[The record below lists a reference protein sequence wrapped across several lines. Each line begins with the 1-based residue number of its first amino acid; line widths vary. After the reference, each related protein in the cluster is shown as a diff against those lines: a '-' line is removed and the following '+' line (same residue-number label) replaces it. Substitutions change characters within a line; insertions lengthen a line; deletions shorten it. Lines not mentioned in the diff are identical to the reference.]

1 MAKIQ
6 IFIKMKK
13 TILLLFGFLSTGIF
27 AQSQYTVEQTEKSN
41 DPKVVANFIVN
52 YPTHPKTPEFKRK
65 LARLSVSSSSS
76 HTSTSHQPQS
86 NHRSHQETAEEAT
99 RILNGSSKG
108 PNAHVSVKNISKCPI
123 VVSFTG
129 KHNYQLNVPANS
141 TERMSIAKGSYTIS
155 SVVCG
160 GKYQQSR
167 SIQADYQLT
176 LGVK

>member
-41 DPKVVANFIVN
+41 DPKVVANFIIN
-52 YPTHPKTPEFKRK
+52 YPNHPKTPEFRRK
-65 LARLSVSSSSS
+65 LARLGSSSSS
-76 HTSTSHQPQS
+76 AQTSTSHQS
-86 NHRSHQETAEEAT
+86 NSYRSHQETAEEAT

-108 PNAHVSVKNISKCPI
+108 NSAYVTVKNLSKCPI
-123 VVSFTG
+123 VVNFTG
-129 KHNYQLNVPANS
+129 KSSYNMSVPANS
-141 TERMSIAKGSYTIS
+141 TGRMSLNKGSYTIS

-167 SIQADYQLT
+167 TINADYQLT
-176 LGVK
+176 LGVR

>member
-41 DPKVVANFIVN
+41 DPKVVANFIIN
-52 YPTHPKTPEFKRK
+52 YPNHPKTPEFRRK
-65 LARLSVSSSSS
+65 LARLGSSSSS
-76 HTSTSHQPQS
+76 AQTSTSHQS
-86 NHRSHQETAEEAT
+86 NSYRSHQETAEEAT

-108 PNAHVSVKNISKCPI
+108 NSAYVTVKNLSKCPI

-141 TERMSIAKGSYTIS
+141 TGRMSIAKGSYTIS

>member
-1 MAKIQ
+1 
-6 IFIKMKK
+6 MKK

-52 YPTHPKTPEFKRK
+52 YPNHPKTPEFRRK
-65 LARLSVSSSSS
+65 LARLGSSSSS
-76 HTSTSHQPQS
+76 AQTSTSHQS
-86 NHRSHQETAEEAT
+86 NSYRSHQETAEEAT

-108 PNAHVSVKNISKCPI
+108 NSAYVTVKNLSKCPI
-123 VVSFTG
+123 VVNFTG
-129 KHNYQLNVPANS
+129 KSSYNISVPANS
-141 TERMSIAKGSYTIS
+141 TGRMSLNKGSYTIS

-167 SIQADYQLT
+167 TINADYQLT
-176 LGVK
+176 LGVR

>member
-1 MAKIQ
+1 MSA
-6 IFIKMKK
+6 
-13 TILLLFGFLSTGIF
+13 GIF
-27 AQSQYTVEQTEKSN
+27 AQSQHTIEMTEKSN

-52 YPTHPKTPEFKRK
+52 YPTHPKTPEFRKK
-65 LARLSVSSSSS
+65 LARLGSGSSSAQ
-76 HTSTSHQPQS
+76 TSTSHQS
-86 NHRSHQETAEEAT
+86 NSHRSHQETAEEAT

-141 TERMSIAKGSYTIS
+141 TGRMSIAKGSYTIS

-160 GKYQQSR
+160 GKHQQSR

>member
-1 MAKIQ
+1 
-6 IFIKMKK
+6 MKK
-13 TILLLFGFLSTGIF
+13 TILLLLGFMSAGIF
-27 AQSQYTVEQTEKSN
+27 AQSQHTIEMTEKSN

-52 YPTHPKTPEFKRK
+52 YPTHPKTPEFRKK
-65 LARLSVSSSSS
+65 LARLGSGSSSAQ
-76 HTSTSHQPQS
+76 TSTSHQS
-86 NHRSHQETAEEAT
+86 NSHRSHQETAEEAT

-141 TERMSIAKGSYTIS
+141 TGRMSIAKGSYTIS

-160 GKYQQSR
+160 GKHQQSR

>member
-1 MAKIQ
+1 
-6 IFIKMKK
+6 MKK

-52 YPTHPKTPEFKRK
+52 YPTHPKTPEFRRK
-65 LARLSVSSSSS
+65 LARLGSSSSS
-76 HTSTSHQPQS
+76 AQTSTSHQS
-86 NHRSHQETAEEAT
+86 NSYRSHQETAEEAT

-108 PNAHVSVKNISKCPI
+108 NSAYVTVKNLSKCPI
-123 VVSFTG
+123 VVNFTG
-129 KHNYQLNVPANS
+129 KSSYNMSVPANS
-141 TERMSIAKGSYTIS
+141 TGRMSLNKGSYTIS

>member
-1 MAKIQ
+1 
-6 IFIKMKK
+6 MKK

-65 LARLSVSSSSS
+65 LARLGSSSSS
-76 HTSTSHQPQS
+76 AQTSTSHQS
-86 NHRSHQETAEEAT
+86 NNYRSHQETAEEAT

-108 PNAHVSVKNISKCPI
+108 NSAYVTVKNLSKCPI
-123 VVSFTG
+123 VVNFAG
-129 KHNYQLNVPANS
+129 KSSYNISVPANS
-141 TERMSIAKGSYTIS
+141 TGRMSLNKGSYTIS
-155 SVVCG
+155 SVICG
-160 GKYQQSR
+160 GNYQQSR
-167 SIQADYQLT
+167 TINADYQLT

>member
-1 MAKIQ
+1 
-6 IFIKMKK
+6 MKK
-13 TILLLFGFLSTGIF
+13 TILLLFGFLSAGVF

-52 YPTHPKTPEFKRK
+52 YPTHPKTPE
-65 LARLSVSSSSS
+65 LSVSSSSS
-76 HTSTSHQPQS
+76 YTSTSHQPQS

-129 KHNYQLNVPANS
+129 KHNYQLNVPVNS
-141 TERMSIAKGSYTIS
+141 TGRMSIAKGSYTIS

>member
-1 MAKIQ
+1 MSA
-6 IFIKMKK
+6 
-13 TILLLFGFLSTGIF
+13 GIF
-27 AQSQYTVEQTEKSN
+27 AQSQHTIEMTEKSN

-52 YPTHPKTPEFKRK
+52 YPTHPKTPEFRKK
-65 LARLSVSSSSS
+65 LARLGSGSSSAQ
-76 HTSTSHQPQS
+76 TSTSHQS
-86 NHRSHQETAEEAT
+86 NSHRSHQETAEEAT

-123 VVSFTG
+123 MVSFTG

-141 TERMSIAKGSYTIS
+141 TGRMSIAKGSYTIS

>member
-1 MAKIQ
+1 
-6 IFIKMKK
+6 MKK
-13 TILLLFGFLSTGIF
+13 TILLLFGLLSTGVF

-76 HTSTSHQPQS
+76 HTSTSHQS
-86 NHRSHQETAEEAT
+86 NSHRSHQETAEEAT

-108 PNAHVSVKNISKCPI
+108 NSAYVTIKNLSKCPI
-123 VVSFTG
+123 VVNFTG
-129 KHNYQLNVPANS
+129 KSSYNISVPANS
-141 TERMSIAKGSYTIS
+141 TGRMSLNKGSYTIS

-160 GKYQQSR
+160 GNYQQSR
-167 SIQADYQLT
+167 TINADYQLT

>member
-41 DPKVVANFIVN
+41 DPKVVANFIIN
-52 YPTHPKTPEFKRK
+52 YPNHPKTPEFRRK
-65 LARLSVSSSSS
+65 LARLGSSSSS
-76 HTSTSHQPQS
+76 AQTSTSHQS
-86 NHRSHQETAEEAT
+86 NSYRSHQETAEEAT

-108 PNAHVSVKNISKCPI
+108 NSAYVTVKNLSKCPI
-123 VVSFTG
+123 VVNFTG
-129 KHNYQLNVPANS
+129 KSSYNMSVPANS
-141 TERMSIAKGSYTIS
+141 TGRMSLNKGSYTIS

>member
-1 MAKIQ
+1 
-6 IFIKMKK
+6 MKK
-13 TILLLFGFLSTGIF
+13 TILLLLGFMSAGIF
-27 AQSQYTVEQTEKSN
+27 AQSQHTIEMTEKSN

-52 YPTHPKTPEFKRK
+52 YPTHPKTPEFRKK
-65 LARLSVSSSSS
+65 LARLGSGSSSAQ
-76 HTSTSHQPQS
+76 TSTSHQS
-86 NHRSHQETAEEAT
+86 NSHRSHQETAEEAT

-123 VVSFTG
+123 MVSFTG

-141 TERMSIAKGSYTIS
+141 TGRMSIAKGSYTIS

>member
-13 TILLLFGFLSTGIF
+13 TILLLFGFLSAGMF
-27 AQSQYTVEQTEKSN
+27 AQSQYTVELTEKSN

-108 PNAHVSVKNISKCPI
+108 NSAYVTVKNLSKCPI
-123 VVSFTG
+123 VVNFTG
-129 KHNYQLNVPANS
+129 KSSYNMSVPANS
-141 TERMSIAKGSYTIS
+141 TGRMSLNKGSYTIS
-155 SVVCG
+155 SVICG

-167 SIQADYQLT
+167 TINADYQLT
-176 LGVK
+176 LGVR

>member
-1 MAKIQ
+1 
-6 IFIKMKK
+6 MKK
-13 TILLLFGFLSTGIF
+13 TILLLLGFMSVGIF
-27 AQSQYTVEQTEKSN
+27 AQSQHTIEMTEKSN

-52 YPTHPKTPEFKRK
+52 YPTHPKTPEFRRK
-65 LARLSVSSSSS
+65 LARLGSSSSS
-76 HTSTSHQPQS
+76 AQTSTSHQS
-86 NHRSHQETAEEAT
+86 NNYRSHQETAEEAT

-108 PNAHVSVKNISKCPI
+108 PNAHVSVKNISQCPI
-123 VVSFTG
+123 MVSFTG

-141 TERMSIAKGSYTIS
+141 TGRMSIAKGSYTIS

>member
-52 YPTHPKTPEFKRK
+52 YPNHPKTPEFRRK
-65 LARLSVSSSSS
+65 LARLGSSSSS
-76 HTSTSHQPQS
+76 AQTSTSHQS
-86 NHRSHQETAEEAT
+86 NSYRSHQETAEEAT

-108 PNAHVSVKNISKCPI
+108 NSAYVTVKNLSKCPI
-123 VVSFTG
+123 VVNFTG
-129 KHNYQLNVPANS
+129 KSSYNISVPANS
-141 TERMSIAKGSYTIS
+141 TGRMSLNKGSYTIS

-167 SIQADYQLT
+167 TINADYQLT
-176 LGVK
+176 LGVR

>member
-13 TILLLFGFLSTGIF
+13 TILLLFGFMSAGMF

-76 HTSTSHQPQS
+76 VFILRYWLL
-86 NHRSHQETAEEAT
+86 NHSAFSL
-99 RILNGSSKG
+99 LNLA
-108 PNAHVSVKNISKCPI
+108 PD
-123 VVSFTG
+123 
-129 KHNYQLNVPANS
+129 L
-141 TERMSIAKGSYTIS
+141 
-155 SVVCG
+155 
-160 GKYQQSR
+160 
-167 SIQADYQLT
+167 
-176 LGVK
+176 

>member
-13 TILLLFGFLSTGIF
+13 TILLLFGFLSAGMF

-52 YPTHPKTPEFKRK
+52 YPTHPKTPEFRKK
-65 LARLSVSSSSS
+65 LARLGSSSSS
-76 HTSTSHQPQS
+76 AQTSTSHQS
-86 NHRSHQETAEEAT
+86 NNHRSHQETAEEAT

-108 PNAHVSVKNISKCPI
+108 NSAYVTVKNLSKCPI
-123 VVSFTG
+123 VVNFTG
-129 KHNYQLNVPANS
+129 KSSYNISVPANS
-141 TERMSIAKGSYTIS
+141 TGRMSLNKGSYTIS

-160 GKYQQSR
+160 GNYQQSR
-167 SIQADYQLT
+167 TINADYQLT